1 MRLRVV
7 IAIVLSLASASPAL
21 AGDAPYVG
29 WTSLLPGAG
38 GHYDPSSA
46 DECRAGKKPCVDKVI
61 REMTKRFDPLAASCD
76 HNAIFALTYL
86 RVTEEYRRTIED
98 PTFFSEPSFVNHEDA
113 VFASLY
119 FHAYDAWAGGR
130 RSDVPAAWRI
140 AFDAA
145 RNREVSA
152 AGNLL
157 LGINAHVQR
166 DLPFTLEAI
175 GLVRPDRTSRKPDHD
190 KVNEILNRVA
200 DDAVAETAR
209 RFDPTIDDGN
219 LPGTVDDFALF
230 QLIPTWREIAWRNA
244 ERLKA
249 APTPEARA
257 LVAQEIEEYAAS
269 QAHELKMLTH
279 YGPLG
284 SSAARDSYCAAHW
297 AG

>member
-1 MRLRVV
+1 MRLRVI

-21 AGDAPYVG
+21 AEDAPYVG
-29 WTSLLPGAG
+29 WTSLLPGGG

-46 DECRAGKKPCVDKVI
+46 DECRAGKTPCVDKVI
-61 REMTKRFDPLAASCD
+61 REMTRRFDPFAASCN

-86 RVTEEYRRTIED
+86 RVTEEYRRTIVD
-98 PTFFSEPSFVNHEDA
+98 STFFSEPSFVNHEDA

-119 FHAYDAWAGGR
+119 FQAYDAWAGGR
-130 RSDVPAAWRI
+130 TSDVPAAWRI

-152 AGNLL
+152 TGNLL

-166 DLPFTLEAI
+166 DLPFALEAI

-190 KVNEILNRVA
+190 KVNEILNRVS
-200 DDAVAETAR
+200 DDALAEIAR

-219 LPGTVDDFALF
+219 LPGTADDFALF
-230 QLIPTWREIAWRNA
+230 QIIPTWREIAWRNA